1 MSAIF
6 LLTFNLNCYYTPI
19 EIALGIDENGMTTAR
34 KLYEFLKLAKGQF
47 SRWAKT
53 NIIENPFAEKGVD
66 YEGFD
71 IDVEGNKTVDFKLS
85 ANFAKKLS
93 MQGKTEKAE
102 LARDYFIRV
111 EEKLKE
117 TVQLGCASSEN
128 TYSGCLYRPHNK
140 IWILCTFMT
149 CKSVFNLQAYIL

>member
-19 EIALGIDENGMTTAR
+19 EIALGIDEDGKTTAR

-71 IDVEGNKTVDFKLS
+71 IDV
-85 ANFAKKLS
+85 
-93 MQGKTEKAE
+93 
-102 LARDYFIRV
+102 
-111 EEKLKE
+111 
-117 TVQLGCASSEN
+117 
-128 TYSGCLYRPHNK
+128 
-140 IWILCTFMT
+140 
-149 CKSVFNLQAYIL
+149 